1 MRKRPFFAVIIGVL
15 AMSIAPAWAAVTAS
29 RKLSDGAQFT
39 VDGGTLRIQF
49 WSEDVARI
57 TYAAA
62 ELPSIKSLS
71 IIGTPAPVRWT
82 WQENSRA
89 FTLAAPHMKMNAPPA
104 ERVVSG
110 SPQDGGT
117 CLPHM
122 ESTASGSRSPRL
134 LSSDPRRNGRASS
147 SLAAIGGGLPECKL
161 IQFA

>member
-1 MRKRPFFAVIIGVL
+1 MKGSVMKKCLSFPVIIGVL
-15 AMSIAPAWAAVTAS
+15 AMSLAPAWAAVTAS

-71 IIGTPAPVRWT
+71 VIGTPAAVRWT

-89 FTLAAPHMKMNAPPA
+89 FILAAPHMKIRIDKQTGA
-104 ERVVSG
+104 VSFL
-110 SPQDGGT
+110 D
-117 CLPHM
+117 L
-122 ESTASGSRSPRL
+122 ADRL
-134 LSSDPRRNGRASS
+134 LLRESAQSRKIEPATQPGVAGAS
-147 SLAAIGGGLPECKL
+147 
-161 IQFA
+161 